1 VSLKFMQDGPA
12 ITHNDL
18 PSAEGLRLILEGEAT
33 SSLREIVSSMGHQ
46 IQIDPDDLDSFAA
59 DGDMSD
65 NIIFTRLRRFL
76 LELLLLCPLR
86 VLVSYTR
93 TVWQWPCPPSAEY
106 NTRLALGQD
115 LATDG
120 RDPFRQLRHFS
131 RYFGLPEEPVIAVA
145 ATTTRG
151 GLEPDRE
158 HTDASG
164 LVADDIT
171 FGSFPAQT
179 ADDFG
184 DSFRVPFSADPTGL
198 PNARISDA
206 NPMASFLRT
215 EDGLREMQRLLQDF
229 VVRPD
234 FHLPAAASARQLRAV
249 REWLLPTADQCPEL
263 HAHLPEGYG
272 LPDFVL
278 ETGHNSPH
286 ILTSEE
292 RRALREQVPYHL
304 HAPEP
309 SELKQQDKATLP
321 ANVVSADNA
330 SREQQVKLRPRINS
344 NVYALATLFD
354 PSVTDVRVLQ
364 QRLAPVFAAQ
374 LKLIFDEWAKRDQE
388 RRARLV
394 SAQVRGTYTYDQRGD
409 IPRPSL
415 LTSDDRT
422 TVADR
427 MQLLSANARAFG
439 HDQGTR
445 GRGGGKGNRGGKGK
459 HRGGR
464 GETAP
469 APAPGPGPAPAPGNG
484 GKGGKKGKKGKS
496 KGAAVPDPPAA
507 QAARDSNEGAAD
519 ASADASN

>member
-1 VSLKFMQDGPA
+1 
-12 ITHNDL
+12 
-18 PSAEGLRLILEGEAT
+18 
-33 SSLREIVSSMGHQ
+33 MGHQ

-65 NIIFTRLRRFL
+65 DFLFTRLRRFL

-86 VLVSYTR
+86 VLVAYTR
-93 TVWQWPCPPSAEY
+93 AVWQWPCPPSSEY

-115 LATDG
+115 LAADG

-131 RYFGLPEEPVIAVA
+131 RNFGLADQPVVAVA

-151 GLEPDRE
+151 GLEPARE
-158 HTDASG
+158 QDASG
-164 LVADDIT
+164 LDAEDIT
-171 FGSFPAQT
+171 FGTFPAAGT

-184 DSFRVPFSADPTGL
+184 DSFRVPFSTDPTGL
-198 PNARISDA
+198 PSARVSDA

-215 EDGLREMQRLLQDF
+215 DDGLREMQRLLQDF

-234 FHLPAAASARQLRAV
+234 FHLPAAATARQLRAV
-249 REWLLPTADQCPEL
+249 REWLLPDASQCLEL

-272 LPDFVL
+272 LRGFRIDC
-278 ETGHNSPH
+278 GHNSAH

-321 ANVVSADNA
+321 ANVVAADNA
-330 SREQQVKLRPRINS
+330 SREQQVKLRPRINA

-354 PSVTDVRVLQ
+354 PTVVDISVLR
-364 QRLAPVFAAQ
+364 QRLAPVFSAQ
-374 LKLIFDEWAKRDQE
+374 LRLIFDEWAKRDQE

-394 SAQVRGTYTYDQRGD
+394 SSQIRGTYSYDQRGD
-409 IPRPSL
+409 IERPSL

-422 TVADR
+422 AVADR

-445 GRGGGKGNRGGKGK
+445 DRRGGKGDRGGKGK
-459 HRGGR
+459 RGGGR
-464 GETAP
+464 GGNAP
-469 APAPGPGPAPAPGNG
+469 APAPSPAPAPAPANG
-484 GKGGKKGKKGKS
+484 GKGGKKGKKGKG
-496 KGAAVPDPPAA
+496 KGGAAIPDPPAA
-507 QAARDSNEGAAD
+507 QAARATNEDAAGSTD
-519 ASADASN
+519 DASN

>member
-1 VSLKFMQDGPA
+1 
-12 ITHNDL
+12 
-18 PSAEGLRLILEGEAT
+18 
-33 SSLREIVSSMGHQ
+33 
-46 IQIDPDDLDSFAA
+46 
-59 DGDMSD
+59 
-65 NIIFTRLRRFL
+65 
-76 LELLLLCPLR
+76 
-86 VLVSYTR
+86 
-93 TVWQWPCPPSAEY
+93 
-106 NTRLALGQD
+106 
-115 LATDG
+115 
-120 RDPFRQLRHFS
+120 
-131 RYFGLPEEPVIAVA
+131 LPEEPVIAVA

-151 GLEPDRE
+151 GLEPARE

-171 FGSFPAQT
+171 FGSFPAP

-330 SREQQVKLRPRINS
+330 SREQQVKLRPGINS